1 MCTSFVLNKKNTI
14 VGFNLDILDMEYK
27 VDANDDGVFIMINDA
42 KEGWMPLFGVNKN
55 GGFVGM
61 PTCWPYDSRSDQK
74 SFDEINIINLDIDY
88 LLGKKTLNEI
98 KEIVENNKIVSVPGL
113 TFQSQIS
120 DKDGNVI
127 QIVPGQG
134 YVYKKKPK
142 YMIMTNFS
150 PFKGDKEKH
159 PWMGL
164 DRYNKAKEILE
175 NSKDDFN
182 YLDGLN
188 LLKEVSQQVCP
199 TVVSLVY
206 DAFDNCVYWC
216 LNQNYSDINKCKM
229 SKI

>member
-1 MCTSFVLNKKNTI
+1 MCTSFVLNKNNTI

-27 VDANDDGVFIMINDA
+27 VDANDNGVFILINDV

-74 SFDEINIINLDIDY
+74 NNDDINIINLDIDY
-88 LLGKKTLNEI
+88 LLGKKSFNEVLKTI
-98 KEIVENNKIVSVPGL
+98 ENSNIVSVPGL

-134 YVYKKKPK
+134 YVYKEKPE

-150 PFKGDKEKH
+150 PFKGDREKH
-159 PWMGL
+159 PWMGF
-164 DRYNKAKEILE
+164 DRYNKAKEILD
-175 NSKDDFN
+175 NSNVDFD
-182 YLDGLN
+182 YIDGMN
-188 LLKEVSQQVCP
+188 LLKEVSQNVCP
-199 TVVSLVY
+199 TVVSLIY
-206 DAFDNCVYWC
+206 DATNNCAYWC
-216 LNQNYSDINKCKM
+216 LNQNYNDIQNMKFNL
-229 SKI
+229 